1 MKLRMKKVERKNR
14 SRYDITALQQPTIK
28 QKVSDYING
37 KSKQLKERNNIQEEI
52 DKFEKIVEEVKE
64 EFLKPTKEIKKKSWM
79 TEDILSLMEQ
89 RRTIKRNE
97 EEYKKIQAQIRRRIR
112 EAKEK
117 EAAERC
123 AEIEILQARYDNFN
137 VHKKVKEATGSLK
150 KRQLM
155 KITDTNGK
163 IIIDKQDM
171 KKRWKLY
178 LETLFHDQRPEVS
191 YLTSE
196 VLTGPDILIQEVKAA
211 IKQMKNK
218 KAAGPD
224 NIEAEFLKLLDN
236 EGIVWITDVFNKIY
250 NSGYIPDK
258 WLQSEFIALPKK
270 PGAKRCEEYRTISLM
285 SHMLKLFL
293 KVIHRR
299 IYKKCEEQ
307 ISHNQFGFMNA
318 VGTREAL
325 FGVQVLFQ
333 RCRDVN
339 CDVYACLIDYE
350 KAFDR
355 VQHQKMINILKDADI
370 DDKELRIISNL
381 YWNQTA
387 CMRLD
392 GERTEQVK
400 ILRGVRQGCI
410 LSPLIFNMYSEKI
423 FNEALNGVEE
433 GVLLN
438 GVRLNNIRYA
448 DDTIVMAD
456 SLDGLQTLMDRITQ
470 YSQQYGLNINV
481 QKTKQMIISKKPI
494 NGAHLYISGIR
505 IERVKQYCYLGTI
518 INEQWDNVQE
528 IKCRIGKA
536 KAVFNK
542 MSAIFKSH
550 HLSLETKIR
559 HLRCYVFSV
568 LLYGVESWTLTEAT
582 TKKLEAFEMWL
593 YRRILKIP
601 WTAHTT
607 NKEVLQRMKKDQEIV
622 YTIKRRKLEYLGHVM
637 RNQDRYSLLQSIMQ
651 GKIKGKRGPG
661 RRRVSWL
668 RNLRTWFGKT
678 SAELFRAATNKVI
691 IANMIANIRNG

>member
-1 MKLRMKKVERKNR
+1 M
-14 SRYDITALQQPTIK
+14 
-28 QKVSDYING
+28 
-37 KSKQLKERNNIQEEI
+37 
-52 DKFEKIVEEVKE
+52 
-64 EFLKPTKEIKKKSWM
+64 TK
-79 TEDILSLMEQ
+79 DILTLMEQ
-89 RRTIKRNE
+89 RRTLKGNKEKYKRV
-97 EEYKKIQAQIRRRIR
+97 QAQIRAKIR

-117 EAAERC
+117 EATDRC
-123 AEIEILQARYDNFN
+123 AEIETLQARYDNFN
-137 VHKKVKEATGSLK
+137 VHKKIKEMTGSFK
-150 KRQLM
+150 KRQIM
-155 KITDTNGK
+155 KITDTHGK
-163 IIIDKQDM
+163 IIIDKQEI
-171 KKRWKLY
+171 KKRWKSY
-178 LETLFHDQRPEVS
+178 LETLFKDQRPEVNH
-191 YLTSE
+191 LASE
-196 VLTGPDILIQEVKAA
+196 FAGPTILIHEVETA
-211 IKQMKNK
+211 INQMKNK
-218 KAAGPD
+218 KAVGPD
-224 NIEAEFLKLLDN
+224 NIETEFLKLLDKD
-236 EGIVWITDVFNKIY
+236 GISWITDVFNKIY
-250 NSGYIPDK
+250 NTGYIPDK

-299 IYKKCEEQ
+299 IYQKCEKQ
-307 ISHNQFGFMNA
+307 ISQNQFGFMKA

-325 FGVQVLFQ
+325 FGVQVLIQ

-355 VQHQKMINILKDADI
+355 VQHQKMINILNDADL
-370 DDKELRIISNL
+370 DDKDLRIISNL

-392 GERTEQVK
+392 DEQTEQVK

-410 LSPLIFNMYSEKI
+410 LSPLIFNMYSERI
-423 FNEALNGVEE
+423 FDEALDEVEE
-433 GVLLN
+433 GILLN

-448 DDTIVMAD
+448 DDTMVMAD
-456 SLDGLQTLMDRITQ
+456 SLEGLQRLMNRITQ

-481 QKTKQMIISKKPI
+481 QKTKLMIISKKSI
-494 NGAHLYISGIR
+494 KGAHLYINNNR
-505 IERVKQYCYLGTI
+505 IERVKQYSYLGTI
-518 INEQWDNVQE
+518 INEQWNNVQE

-536 KAVFNK
+536 KTTFNK

-550 HLSLETKIR
+550 NLSLETKIR

-593 YRRILKIP
+593 YRRMLKIP

-607 NKEVLQRMKKDQEIV
+607 NKEVLERIKKKQEIV
-622 YTIKRRKLEYLGHVM
+622 YTIKCRKLEYLGHVM
-637 RNQDRYSLLQSIMQ
+637 RNQERYSLLQTIMQ
-651 GKIKGKRGPG
+651 GKVKGKRGPG
-661 RRRVSWL
+661 RRRISWL

-678 SAELFRAATNKVI
+678 STELFRAAANKVI